1 MGQQQNYEQLVL
13 DGSIVVPYTLLRTY
27 AKHGLDEIDVI
38 VLLEVIGY
46 AERERNRF
54 PTFDQLA
61 ARMAVDVTEV
71 ARRLQKLVKQQWL
84 LMESVT
90 DAEGMQSDVY
100 STAALYAK
108 LAGQADAPKP
118 VVKAKEQRG
127 LYPLFEAE
135 FARPLSPMEIETIDG
150 WETQDRYPR
159 ELILHALKEA
169 VFAGKLHFRYIDRI
183 LLDWQNNTIRT
194 VDQAKAHS
202 QQFRMGGR

>member
-1 MGQQQNYEQLVL
+1 VGQQQNYEQVVL
-13 DGSIVVPYTLLRTY
+13 DGSVVVPYTLLRTY
-27 AKHGLDEIDVI
+27 AKHGLDEVDVV
-38 VLLEVIGY
+38 VLLAVLGY
-46 AERERNRF
+46 AEREHNRF

-61 ARMAVDVTEV
+61 ARMSVDVGEV

-84 LMESVT
+84 VMESVT
-90 DAEGMQSDVY
+90 DGEGMQSDVY
-100 STAALYAK
+100 STAAVYAK
-108 LAGQADAPKP
+108 LAGQAKAPKP
-118 VVKAKEQRG
+118 AVKPKEARG

-183 LLDWQNNTIRT
+183 LLDWQNNKIKT

-202 QQFRMGGR
+202 QQFRAERR

>member
-1 MGQQQNYEQLVL
+1 MEKQPNYEQLVL

-46 AERERNRF
+46 VERERNRF

-61 ARMAVDVTEV
+61 DRMTVDVPEV

-84 LMESVT
+84 VMESVT
-90 DAEGMQSDVY
+90 DADGMQSDVY
-100 STAALYAK
+100 SVAAVYAK
-108 LAGQADAPKP
+108 LAGQAVALKT
-118 VVKAKEQRG
+118 VVKPKEVRG

-183 LLDWQNNTIRT
+183 LLDWQNNKIKT

-202 QQFRMGGR
+202 QQFRAERR